1 MQSQIKLF
9 VSLHMHSQHFK
20 IGIIVGGAE
29 GLMSA
34 ISAGEAGCK
43 SIALFEGNV
52 RCGTK
57 ILMSGGTRCNVTN
70 KSVTPKH
77 FFGGNRNFIK
87 NVLSAFNDQ
96 RTIQFFK
103 SIGVELKLEP
113 TGKYF
118 PVDNEAKSVLNA
130 LTKKANEYN
139 VQIFHSTKIND
150 IKFDGNKFEL
160 YSDGKKY
167 YCNKVIITTGGK
179 SYPTTGSDGS
189 GYGLAKKFGHSV
201 TLLFPALSPIL
212 LNEPKLKELSGIT
225 IPAELTLLL
234 VNKKHISFSDSL
246 LFTHFGISGPAAL
259 NISREV
265 ERLKSENIK
274 LVLNVLPQ
282 FNFEKFHDE
291 LKTQKQTNPDKTAF
305 GYLKQFLPERLC
317 KALFDLVVVCT
328 DKKFNHIS
336 NNEINTLTGCFTNYT
351 LKFSGVKGFGQAEA
365 TAGGIPLDEVKYQT
379 MESKLQQGLFFAGE
393 ILDVDGLLGGYN
405 FQWAWSSGYVAG
417 KAAASNT

>member
-1 MQSQIKLF
+1 
-9 VSLHMHSQHFK
+9 MHFNV
-20 IGIIVGGAE
+20 GIVGGGAA

-34 ISAGEAGCK
+34 ISAGEAGCNN
-43 SIALFEGNV
+43 IALFEGNV

-118 PVDNEAKSVLNA
+118 PVDDEAGSVLNA
-130 LTKKANEYN
+130 LINKAKECS
-139 VQIFHSTKIND
+139 VRIFLSTKIDD
-150 IKFDGNKFEL
+150 IIFVDNKFAL
-160 YSDGKKY
+160 ISGSKKY
-167 YCNKVIITTGGK
+167 YCDKVIITTGGK
-179 SYPTTGSDGS
+179 SYPSTGSDGS
-189 GYGLAKKFGHSV
+189 GYGLAKKFDHSV
-201 TLLFPALSPIL
+201 TPLFPALSPIL

-225 IPAELTLLL
+225 ITAELTLFLN
-234 VNKKHISFSDSL
+234 NKKEISFINSL
-246 LFTHFGISGPAAL
+246 LFTHFGISGPAVL

-265 ERLKSENIK
+265 ERLKNENIR
-274 LVLNVLPQ
+274 LALNVLPQ
-282 FNFEKFHDE
+282 FNYEKFLEE
-291 LKTQKQTNPDKTAF
+291 LKAQKQANPDKTAF
-305 GYLKQFLPERLC
+305 GYLKQYLPERLC
-317 KALFDLVVVCT
+317 KALFDLAVVGT
-328 DKKFNHIS
+328 DKKFNHYS
-336 NNEINTLTGCFTNYT
+336 NRDINSLAEYFTNYT
-351 LKFSGVKGFGQAEA
+351 LRISGVKGFSQAEA
-365 TAGGIPLDEVKYQT
+365 TAGGIPLDEVKYQS
-379 MESKLQQGLFFAGE
+379 MASKLQPGLFFAGE

-417 KAAASNT
+417 KAAASN

>member
-1 MQSQIKLF
+1 
-9 VSLHMHSQHFK
+9 MHSQHFK
-20 IGIIVGGAE
+20 IGIIGGGAA

-34 ISAGEAGCK
+34 ISAGESGCK
-43 SIALFEGNV
+43 NIALFEGNV

-70 KSVTPKH
+70 KSVTPKQ

-130 LTKKANEYN
+130 LIRKANEYN

-150 IKFDGNKFEL
+150 IKFDDNKFEIH
-160 YSDGKKY
+160 SGDKKF
-167 YCNKVIITTGGK
+167 YCNKVILTTGGK
-179 SYPTTGSDGS
+179 SYPSTGSDGS
-189 GYGLAKKFGHSV
+189 GYGLAHKFSHSINP
-201 TLLFPALSPIL
+201 LFPALSPIL
-212 LNEPKLKELSGIT
+212 LDEPIIKQLSGIT
-225 IPAELTLLL
+225 IPAALILFLN
-234 VNKKHISFSDSL
+234 NKKEISFTDSL
-246 LFTHFGISGPAAL
+246 LFTHFGISGPAVL

-265 ERLKSENIK
+265 ERLKNEKIK
-274 LVLNVLPQ
+274 LALNVIPQ
-282 FNFEKFHDE
+282 YNSEEFRDE
-291 LKTQKQTNPDKTAF
+291 IKEQKQINPDRSI
-305 GYLKQFLPERLC
+305 GNYLKQFVPERLSN
-317 KALFDLVVVCT
+317 ALIEITGIDT
-328 DKKFNHIS
+328 GKKLKRIS
-336 NNEINTLTGCFTNYT
+336 NSEMKTLIECFTNYN
-351 LKFSGVKGFGQAEA
+351 LKFFGVKGFSQAEA
-365 TAGGIPLDEVKYQT
+365 TAGGIPLDEVKYQSL
-379 MESKLQQGLFFAGE
+379 ESRFQPGLFFAGE

-417 KAAASNT
+417 KAAASNN